1 MPRTG
6 PCCSGGG
13 SAASYA
19 IAHPDFW
26 IRPRLA
32 AEGLAGVT
40 AVHPGD
46 GAGDS
51 GDVFEQPVVEQQEA
65 ERVHDSVHLV
75 GILRKN

>member
-13 SAASYA
+13 SAAFYA
-19 IAHPDFW
+19 IAHPDFS

-32 AEGLAGVT
+32 TEGLAGVT
-40 AVHPGD
+40 AVHPSD
-46 GAGDS
+46 GARDI
-51 GDVFEQPVVEQQEA
+51 GDVVEQPVVEQQEA